1 MVSSDII
8 IFKYSILG
16 QGLCTLVAGVISCI
30 VLWGKL
36 IHRYFCCFP
45 SIFVLWQLLVAGLC
59 LLRRSTGIIQHFT
72 STWHIHSWGFI
83 LCTTA
88 HWLSVDIFCPSVL
101 LSHVHLIYFLSLI
114 FLRLSRANFLNIQ
127 IDHTSILCITLA
139 FIAEAVLK
147 VSLKWEQSKWAYL
160 RMLLRRKILTI
171 RSIYWAAGKKL
182 TGLAYC

>member
-16 QGLCTLVAGVISCI
+16 QGLCTSVAGVISCI

-36 IHRYFCCFP
+36 KQIFLLFSFHFCFVATSCGWLVPAEKEHWHHSAFHKHMAYTFLGLHLMHYSSLTLNWYF
-45 SIFVLWQLLVAGLC
+45 L
-59 LLRRSTGIIQHFT
+59 
-72 STWHIHSWGFI
+72 
-83 LCTTA
+83 
-88 HWLSVDIFCPSVL
+88 SVL
-101 LSHVHLIYFLSLI
+101 LSHMHLIYFLSLI
-114 FLRLSRANFLNIQ
+114 FLRLSQANFLNIQ
-127 IDHTSILCITLA
+127 IDHISILCITLS

-147 VSLKWEQSKWAYL
+147 VSLKWEQPKWAYL